1 MIKYFKI
8 FFLLIFPCT
17 LNGQTNIS
25 DIDVWDYHIVDQLMI
40 VSSEYEPVFRVID
53 LNTNKQI
60 AGFGQIGRGP
70 GEINR
75 PGQFNVRKVASNK
88 IQIYQVEF
96 ETNIFK
102 SFIFDFAS
110 LTVTAQDDIELPKD
124 FTGLLG
130 GDLIQDSLLVGTF
143 DDFFYKKRH
152 GKRSLI
158 IHNLKSN
165 TFKEVMLYPLKSD
178 PYDFTAEL
186 NVNSR
191 SLIYNPNT
199 KEIVTLTLA
208 SNIVENVQIEEI
220 KYSINYLDSDTPI
233 VTNIDPKVFN
243 SADYLDRYSQIG
255 IVNKQYYTLQNIVDN
270 DLPKNVVTLYDDKFK
285 KTFSKILDVGF
296 HFNICREYI
305 QNHTLVLYSYE
316 GDGFYE
322 LPTKDGRIGEL
333 RPFLRD

>member
-1 MIKYFKI
+1 MNKFTKI
-8 FFLLIFPCT
+8 FILLIYPFF
-17 LNGQTNIS
+17 LFGQTKIS
-25 DIDVWDYHIVDQLMI
+25 EIDVWDYHIVDQIMI
-40 VSSEYEPVFRVID
+40 ISSEYEPVFRVID
-53 LNTNKQI
+53 INTSKQI

-75 PGQFNVRKVASNK
+75 PGQFSIRKLPSNK

-110 LTVTAQDDIELPKD
+110 LTATAQDDILLPKD
-124 FTGLLG
+124 FTGLFG
-130 GDLIQDSLLVGTF
+130 EELIQDSLLVGSF

-165 TFKEVMLYPLKSD
+165 TFNEVILYSLKSD
-178 PYDFTAEL
+178 PFDFTAEL

-191 SLIYNPNT
+191 SLVYNPYNN
-199 KEIVTLTLA
+199 EVVTLTLA
-208 SNIVENVQIEEI
+208 SNIIENVKIEDI

-233 VTNIDPKVFN
+233 VTSIDPQVFN
-243 SADYLDRYSQIG
+243 SDDYLDRYSQIG
-255 IVNKQYYTLQNIVDN
+255 IVNKQYYTLQNTFENGI
-270 DLPKNVVTLYDDKFK
+270 PKNIISLYDNNYK
-285 KTFSKILDVGF
+285 KTVTKILDVGY
-296 HFNICREYI
+296 HFNVCRENK
-305 QNHTLVLYSYE
+305 QKNTLVLYSYE

-322 LPTKDGRIGEL
+322 LPIKDGVIGEL
-333 RPFLRD
+333 KPFLRD

>member
-1 MIKYFKI
+1 MY
-8 FFLLIFPCT
+8 PCT
-17 LNGQTNIS
+17 LIGQAKIS
-25 DIDVWDYHIVDQLMI
+25 DIDLWDYHIVDQLMI

-53 LNTNKQI
+53 LNTSKQI

-70 GEINR
+70 GEVNR
-75 PGQFNVRKVASNK
+75 PGQFSIRRLPTNK

-102 SFIFDFAS
+102 SFIFDYDS
-110 LTVTAQDDIELPKD
+110 LTATAQDDIALPKG
-124 FTGLLG
+124 FTGLFG
-130 GDLIQDSLLVGTF
+130 EELIQDSLLVGTF

-165 TFKEVMLYPLKSD
+165 TFKEVMLYPLKSE
-178 PYDFTAEL
+178 PFDFTAEL

-191 SLIYNPNT
+191 SLAYNPNT

-208 SNIVENVQIEEI
+208 SNIIEIVHIDDI
-220 KYSINYLDSDTPI
+220 KYSRNYLDSDTPI
-233 VTNIDPKVFN
+233 LTSIDPKVFN
-243 SADYLDRYSQIG
+243 ADDYLDKYSQIG
-255 IVNKQYYTLQNIVDN
+255 IVNSQYYTLQNIIDN
-270 DLPKNVVTLYDDKFK
+270 DVPKNVVTLYDDKFK
-285 KTFSKILDVGF
+285 KTISKILDVGF
-296 HFNICREYI
+296 HFNICRENK
-305 QNHTLVLYSYE
+305 QKNTLVLYSYE

-322 LPTKDGRIGEL
+322 LHIKDGRIGEL